1 VAPSY
6 LLPGILV
13 LILIISLLAAFFTWT
28 FGRITSARALVVL
41 ASIVLTSTALGAAVI
56 VWAYVN
62 QLPLLE
68 AQAQAFRGHLD
79 YGLTLAIETAFGLI
93 LEVPGVAWA
102 LAICLIGLRRTS
114 DDKAWLATLL
124 LGGLVPVIG
133 SVLAEL
139 FPVMIADAL
148 GAVGMPI
155 FAHQQ
160 YPLGDPYLV
169 SLPYYAGLVPVV
181 APVVTGAVTA
191 IWAVHAAWRRRGKR
205 VVVTVVG

>member
-13 LILIISLLAAFFTWT
+13 LVLSIGLWAAIFTWT
-28 FGRITSARALVVL
+28 FGRITSARALGVL
-41 ASIVLTSTALGAAVI
+41 ASLALTSTALGSAVI

-68 AQAQAFRGHLD
+68 AQAQAFQGHLY
-79 YGLTLAIETAFGLI
+79 YGLTLGIEIAFGLI
-93 LEVPGVAWA
+93 LEVPGVAWS
-102 LAICLIGLRRTS
+102 LAICLIGLRRAS
-114 DDKAWLATLL
+114 DDKAWFGALL

-139 FPVMIADAL
+139 FPVVFADVL
-148 GAVGMPI
+148 RAVGMPI

-160 YPLGDPYLV
+160 YPLGDPYLASV
-169 SLPYYAGLVPVV
+169 PYYAGLVPVV
-181 APVVTGAVTA
+181 VPVVAGAVTA
-191 IWAVHAAWRRRGKR
+191 VWTLHAARRAREKR
-205 VVVTVVG
+205 TVVAVVG